1 MEYPLAS
8 RLPPGG
14 APPDPDDLLNRF
26 LDYVASKNL
35 ELYPAQEEAIL
46 EIMAGKNVLLNSPT
60 GSGKS
65 LVALAMHFK
74 SVAEGKRSFYTCP
87 IKALVSEKFFALCAE
102 FGPENVGMMTGDA
115 VVNRDAPIVCCTA
128 EILANHALRHGEF
141 GKVHHLIIDEFHYY
155 ADRERGVAWQIP
167 LLTLPWTTF
176 LLMSATIGNPEFFQ
190 QKIHDLTGV
199 ETAIVR
205 SDQRPVPLDYEYRET
220 PLHETVHHYIITGR
234 APIYIV
240 NFTQRSAAEEAQNLM
255 SIDLCSREEKKAIV
269 EELRGARFDS
279 PYGKDLRR
287 YLGHGIG
294 IHHAGLLPRYR
305 LLVEKLAQKG
315 LLKIICGTDTLGVG
329 INIPI
334 RTVLFTKLCKFDG
347 EKVGILSVRDFRQI
361 SGRAGRKGF
370 DNVGYVAVQAPEHA
384 IENIRIDQKIAADP
398 TKRKKLVR
406 KKPPER
412 GYAHWDRSTFQR
424 LTTAPSEPLVSRFQ
438 VSHGML
444 LNTLSRPRGCQATKQ
459 LLKSCHEPPGNKRA
473 LKKQALLLFRSLV
486 EAKIVELLPRSEGG
500 PIRVNADLQK
510 DFSLNQALSLF
521 LVEVVTRLDQ
531 SQPTYAVDVLSLVE
545 AIIENPDAILFKQ
558 VDRLKH
564 EKILELKAAGVE
576 YDERMAELEKVEYP
590 KPNAEIIYATFNE
603 FAKEHPWIAQENI
616 RPKSIAREM
625 HEQFYSFSGYIKDYE
640 LLRSEGLLLRYL
652 TDVYKVLLQTIPVSL
667 RTHELD
673 DIILYLSAIVR
684 GTDSSLLDEWERL
697 RNPNYFAAA
706 ALQPELRDAPEAPD
720 ITRDTRA
727 FMVLLRNALFQILRA
742 LAFRNYT
749 EASELLAEG
758 PDPWTPERVEAAMRG
773 FYGERQRIRLDPQA
787 RAPVH
792 TSLEADPERP
802 VWRIR
807 QVICDDQ
814 DFNDWFLEGEVNFDL
829 SREAGRPVIFLHR
842 IGSEAIGERREP
854 AEDEGAPRSGPGA
867 VIDPPAG
874 DTTGS

>member
-8 RLPPGG
+8 RLPPPGG
-14 APPDPDDLLNRF
+14 SPDPNDLLNRF
-26 LDYVASKNL
+26 LDYIGSKGL

-46 EIMAGKNVLLNSPT
+46 EIMGGKNVVLTTPT

-74 SVAEGKRSFYTCP
+74 ATAEGKRSFYTCP

-115 VVNRDAPIVCCTA
+115 VVNRDAPILCCTA
-128 EILANHALRHGEF
+128 EILANHALRHGEY
-141 GKVHHLIIDEFHYY
+141 GRVHYLIIDEFHYY

-190 QKIHDLTGV
+190 QKIQELTGV
-199 ETAIVR
+199 ETTIV
-205 SDQRPVPLDYEYRET
+205 SSNQRPVPLEFDYRET
-220 PLHETVHHYIITGR
+220 PLHETIHHYILQNR

-255 SIDLCSREEKKAIV
+255 SIDLCSRDEKKAIADQ
-269 EELRGARFDS
+269 LRGARFDS
-279 PYGKDLRR
+279 PYGKELRR
-287 YLGHGIG
+287 FLAHGIG

-315 LLKIICGTDTLGVG
+315 LLKIISGTDTLGVG

-370 DNVGYVAVQAPEHA
+370 DDVGYVVVQAPEHV
-384 IENIRIDQKIAADP
+384 IENIRIEQKIALDP
-398 TKRKKLVR
+398 TKKKKLVK

-424 LTTAPSEPLVSRFQ
+424 LTTAPPEPLISRFQ
-438 VSHGML
+438 ISHGML

-459 LLKSCHEPPGNKRA
+459 LIKRCHEPPANKRL
-473 LKKQALLLFRSLV
+473 LKKQALMLFRSLV
-486 EAKIVELLPRSEGG
+486 EAKIVEMLPRSEGG
-500 PIRVNADLQK
+500 PVRVNADLQK
-510 DFSLNQALSLF
+510 DFSLNQTLSLF
-521 LVEVVTRLDQ
+521 LVEVVARMDQ
-531 SQPTYAVDVLSLVE
+531 SSPTYAVDVLSLVE
-545 AIIENPDAILFKQ
+545 AILENPEAILMKQ
-558 VDRLKH
+558 VDRLKR
-564 EKILELKAAGVE
+564 EKLLELKAAGVDYE
-576 YDERMAELEKVEYP
+576 DRIAELEKIDYP
-590 KPNAEIIYATFNE
+590 KPNAELIYATFNE
-603 FAKEHPWIAQENI
+603 FARQHPWVAQENI
-616 RPKSIAREM
+616 HPKSIAREM

-640 LLRSEGLLLRYL
+640 LQRSEGLLLRYL
-652 TDVYKVLLQTIPVSL
+652 TDVYKVLLQTIPVGL

-697 RNPNYFAAA
+697 RNPDYYTAA
-706 ALQPELRDAPEAPD
+706 ALHPELREAPEAPD
-720 ITRDTRA
+720 ITKDTRA
-727 FMVLLRNALFQILRA
+727 FLVLLRNTLFHILRA

-749 EASELLAEG
+749 EVCELIAEG
-758 PDPWTPERVEAAMRG
+758 PDPWTPERIEQAMAG
-773 FYGERQRIRLDPQA
+773 FYTERQRIRLDPTA
-787 RAPVH
+787 SSPAN
-792 TSLEADPERP
+792 TILEADPERP
-802 VWRIR
+802 VWHIR

-814 DFNDWFLEGEVNFDL
+814 DFNDWYLEGEVDFDY

-842 IGSEAIGERREP
+842 IAGERIGEAPPEEP
-854 AEDEGAPRSGPGA
+854 SS
-867 VIDPPAG
+867 PP
-874 DTTGS
+874 SSP

>member
-1 MEYPLAS
+1 VDYPLAS
-8 RLPPGG
+8 RLPPRG
-14 APPDPDDLLNRF
+14 APVDPDDLLNRF
-26 LDYVASKNL
+26 LDYVALKNL

-46 EIMAGKNVLLNSPT
+46 EIMAGKNVLLNTPT

-115 VVNRDAPIVCCTA
+115 VVNRDALIVCCTA

-141 GKVHHLIIDEFHYY
+141 GRVHHLIIDEFHYY
-155 ADRERGVAWQIP
+155 SDRERGSAWQVP

-190 QKIHDLTGV
+190 QKLQELTGV

-205 SDQRPVPLDYEYRET
+205 SSQRPVPLEYEYRET
-220 PLHETVHHYIITGR
+220 PLHETVHHYILQNR

-255 SIDLCSREEKKAIV
+255 SIDLCTRDEKKAIA

-287 YLGHGIG
+287 FLAHGVG
-294 IHHAGLLPRYR
+294 LHHAGLLPRYR
-305 LLVEKLAQKG
+305 LLVEKLAQRG

-347 EKVGILSVRDFRQI
+347 EKVGILSVRDFKQI

-370 DNVGYVAVQAPEHA
+370 DSKGFVAVQAPEHV
-384 IENIRIDQKIAADP
+384 IENIRLDQKVALDP
-398 TKRKKLVR
+398 SKKKKIVR
-406 KKPPER
+406 KRPPER
-412 GYAHWDRSTFQR
+412 GYAHWDRATFER
-424 LTTAPSEPLVSRFQ
+424 LTTAQPEPLVSRFQ
-438 VSHGML
+438 ISHGML
-444 LNTLSRPRGCQATKQ
+444 LNTLSRPRGCQAMKQ
-459 LLKSCHEPPGNKRA
+459 LIKGCHEPPGNRRA

-500 PIRVNADLQK
+500 PLRVNADLQK
-510 DFSLNQALSLF
+510 DFSLNQTLALF

-531 SQPTYAVDVLSLVE
+531 TSPTYAVDVLSLAE
-545 AIIENPDAILFKQ
+545 AIIENPEQILMRQ
-558 VDRLKH
+558 VDRLKR
-564 EKILELKAAGVE
+564 EKLAELKAAGVDYE
-576 YDERMAELEKVEYP
+576 DRMAELEKIDYP
-590 KPNAEIIYATFNE
+590 KPNAELIYNTFNE

-640 LLRSEGLLLRYL
+640 LQRSEGLLLRYL
-652 TDVYKVLLQTIPVSL
+652 TDVYKVLLQTIPVGL
-667 RTHELD
+667 RTPELD
-673 DIILYLSAIVR
+673 DIITYLGAIVR

-697 RNPNYFAAA
+697 RNPEYFAAA
-706 ALQPELRDAPEAPD
+706 ALEPELRDAAESHD
-720 ITRDTRA
+720 ITRDTRS
-727 FMVLLRNALFQILRA
+727 FLVLLRNALFQVLRA
-742 LAFRNYT
+742 LAHRNYA
-749 EASELLAEG
+749 EVCELVAEG
-758 PDPWTPERVEAAMRG
+758 PDPWTPERIELAIRD
-773 FYGERQRIRLDPQA
+773 FYTERQQIRLDPAA
-787 RAPVH
+787 RSPAF
-792 TSLEADPERP
+792 TTLEADPERP
-802 VWRIR
+802 VWHIR

-814 DFNDWFLEGEVNFDL
+814 GFNDWFLEGEVDFDR
-829 SREAGRPVIFLHR
+829 SREAGRPVISLLR
-842 IGSEAIGERREP
+842 IGGDRIGEGP
-854 AEDEGAPRSGPGA
+854 VGEGAEGVG
-867 VIDPPAG
+867 G
-874 DTTGS
+874 